1 MEIQN
6 FTPGQSIPKIKQYCS
21 YQERCHAEVRDKLFS
36 FGLSKK
42 EIDFI
47 ISSLIEENF
56 LNEERFAVLFAG
68 GKFRMKKWGKIKI
81 KQALKMRQ
89 VSDYCI
95 NKALKEIDD
104 RDYQKTF
111 NQLAERKIK
120 TLKSEK
126 NIFVK
131 KRKIQDFLLSKGF
144 ENKMINELLS
154 DLGK

>member
-68 GKFRMKKWGKIKI
+68 GKFRMKKWGKMKI

-111 NQLAERKIK
+111 NQLAEQKIK